1 MSELEHE
8 IRDLRHEL
16 RELQKALV
24 RIEWTLVQQ
33 QQREDRFDLLVLEV
47 LREILQ
53 RLPKPS
59 YPKTHGGS
67 ITVTE

>member
-47 LREILQ
+47 LRDIRA

-59 YPKTHGGS
+59 YPRTTGGS
-67 ITVTE
+67 IRVT